1 MRRSARRGSST
12 HSMSGSHIWAIKAGS
27 ALSSACLSISAA
39 PAKRPSRN
47 CTFSCDIARAVSRYG
62 AVEITACRCP
72 RRGVVSGKSRKSI
85 GEESRMA
92 DAALFIGWGQVVRGR
107 EKRAVQVFNE
117 SVEYWG
123 GLQGDGKIEDFEV
136 VLLTPHGG
144 DLQGF
149 ALLRGSEDQ
158 ISALRADEEFQRRV
172 ARADL
177 IVESQGVIDAAIGE
191 GIARGMSQYQGEVD
205 DLD

>member
-1 MRRSARRGSST
+1 
-12 HSMSGSHIWAIKAGS
+12 
-27 ALSSACLSISAA
+27 
-39 PAKRPSRN
+39 
-47 CTFSCDIARAVSRYG
+47 
-62 AVEITACRCP
+62 
-72 RRGVVSGKSRKSI
+72 
-85 GEESRMA
+85 MA

-123 GLQGDGKIEDFEV
+123 GLQANGKIEDFEV

-158 ISALRADEEFQRRV
+158 VGALRADEEFQRRV

-177 IVESQGVIDAAIGE
+177 IVESQGIVNALVGE
-191 GIARGMSQYQGEVD
+191 GIARGMAQYQGEVD

>member
-1 MRRSARRGSST
+1 
-12 HSMSGSHIWAIKAGS
+12 
-27 ALSSACLSISAA
+27 
-39 PAKRPSRN
+39 
-47 CTFSCDIARAVSRYG
+47 
-62 AVEITACRCP
+62 
-72 RRGVVSGKSRKSI
+72 
-85 GEESRMA
+85 MA

-107 EKRAVQVFNE
+107 EKRALQVFNE

-136 VLLTPHGG
+136 VILTPHGG

-158 ISALRADEEFQRRV
+158 VAALRADEEFQRRV
-172 ARADL
+172 TRADL
-177 IVESQGVIDAAIGE
+177 IVESQGVVDGAIGE
-191 GIARGMSQYQGEVD
+191 GLARGLAQYQAEVD

>member
-1 MRRSARRGSST
+1 
-12 HSMSGSHIWAIKAGS
+12 
-27 ALSSACLSISAA
+27 
-39 PAKRPSRN
+39 
-47 CTFSCDIARAVSRYG
+47 
-62 AVEITACRCP
+62 
-72 RRGVVSGKSRKSI
+72 
-85 GEESRMA
+85 MA

-149 ALLRGSEDQ
+149 ALLRGSESQ
-158 ISALRADEEFQRRV
+158 IAALRADEEFTRRV
-172 ARADL
+172 TRADL
-177 IVESQGVIDAAIGE
+177 IVESQGVVDAVIGE
-191 GIARGMSQYQGEVD
+191 GIATGMAQYQSEVD
-205 DLD
+205 DLG

>member
-1 MRRSARRGSST
+1 
-12 HSMSGSHIWAIKAGS
+12 
-27 ALSSACLSISAA
+27 
-39 PAKRPSRN
+39 
-47 CTFSCDIARAVSRYG
+47 
-62 AVEITACRCP
+62 
-72 RRGVVSGKSRKSI
+72 
-85 GEESRMA
+85 MA

-107 EKRAVQVFNE
+107 EKRALQVFNE

-123 GLQGDGKIEDFEV
+123 GLQGDGKIEDFEI

-149 ALLRGSEDQ
+149 ALLRASEQQ
-158 ISALRADEEFQRRV
+158 IAELRADEEFGRRV

-177 IVESQGVIDAAIGE
+177 IVESQGVVDAVIGE
-191 GIARGMSQYQGEVD
+191 GIARGLSQYQGEID

>member
-1 MRRSARRGSST
+1 
-12 HSMSGSHIWAIKAGS
+12 
-27 ALSSACLSISAA
+27 
-39 PAKRPSRN
+39 
-47 CTFSCDIARAVSRYG
+47 
-62 AVEITACRCP
+62 
-72 RRGVVSGKSRKSI
+72 
-85 GEESRMA
+85 MA

-107 EKRAVQVFNE
+107 EKRALQVFNE

-149 ALLRGSEDQ
+149 ALLRGSDEQ
-158 ISALRADEEFQRRV
+158 INALRVDEEFQRRV

-177 IVESQGVIDAAIGE
+177 IVESQGVVDAVIGE
-191 GIARGMSQYQGEVD
+191 GIARGMGQYQGEID

>member
-1 MRRSARRGSST
+1 
-12 HSMSGSHIWAIKAGS
+12 
-27 ALSSACLSISAA
+27 
-39 PAKRPSRN
+39 
-47 CTFSCDIARAVSRYG
+47 
-62 AVEITACRCP
+62 
-72 RRGVVSGKSRKSI
+72 
-85 GEESRMA
+85 MA

-123 GLQGDGKIEDFEV
+123 GLQGDGRIEDFEV

-158 ISALRADEEFQRRV
+158 VSALRADEEFQRRV

-177 IVESQGVIDAAIGE
+177 IIDSQGIVDAVIGN
-191 GIARGMSQYQGEVD
+191 GIARGMAQYQGEVD
-205 DLD
+205 DLDAGAQGPREAHAR

>member
-1 MRRSARRGSST
+1 
-12 HSMSGSHIWAIKAGS
+12 
-27 ALSSACLSISAA
+27 
-39 PAKRPSRN
+39 
-47 CTFSCDIARAVSRYG
+47 
-62 AVEITACRCP
+62 
-72 RRGVVSGKSRKSI
+72 
-85 GEESRMA
+85 MA

-149 ALLRGSEDQ
+149 ALLRGSEEQ
-158 ISALRADEEFQRRV
+158 VAALRSDEEFRRRTT
-172 ARADL
+172 RADL
-177 IVESQGVIDAAIGE
+177 IVESQGVVDAVINE
-191 GIARGMSQYQGEVD
+191 GIARAMGQYQGEID
-205 DLD
+205 ELG